1 MNRTR
6 RFISGVASG
15 YVAIICNIAYTAAS
29 IPLALHYL
37 TKEEFGLW
45 ALAQQIA
52 GYLLMLDLGISFS
65 LNRLIANQKEKVD
78 SSAYQDWLKNGALT
92 FACLGV
98 LMLCLGI
105 CFSLLAPKIFSL
117 RGSLA
122 TDFRNVLL
130 ILTAVNSFSFST
142 RIFGAPLWA
151 FQRMDVSNLFAS
163 LSLFTNFGALWLCF
177 KMGWGVY
184 SLAFAGVIPCLLIPF
199 LTYIFCKKNK
209 YYPLFFLGGSFR
221 FDYLKRLFG
230 FSKDVFEI
238 SVGLH
243 ILQASQVIILSRT
256 CGLETAALFAV
267 GTKLYTLVSQLV
279 YKIIE
284 SSAPGLTE
292 IFISGNTQLFRAR
305 LDQLVSLTL
314 FASFLGAVCFFTFN
328 HYFVSI
334 WTQKAFLWPQT
345 NDVFLALTLI
355 LTSFSKWLVGFFG
368 ILGDYRSVR
377 HLYFIEA
384 VVYLFVAGF
393 LAHFYEV
400 QGVLFAAFFCHI
412 LITIPVSFFFF
423 SKATGL
429 LRVLRPFAIATIL
442 LCLFMLIQM
451 AQHFLTLDILQRL
464 LLFCLFFIALLGL
477 GVFFILPR
485 EILRNSFASF
495 FPAGRFRI

>member
-15 YVAIICNIAYTAAS
+15 YLAIICNIAYTVAS

-65 LNRLIANQKEKVD
+65 LNRLIANQKEEVN

-92 FACLGV
+92 FACFGM
-98 LMLCLGI
+98 LMLGLGS
-105 CFSLLAPKIFSL
+105 CFSLLAPNIFSIK
-117 RGSLA
+117 GSLA
-122 TDFRNVLL
+122 TDFTNVLL
-130 ILTAVNSFSFST
+130 ILTVVNSISFST
-142 RIFGAPLWA
+142 RIFGVPLWA
-151 FQRMDVSNLFAS
+151 FQRMDVSNLLSS

-184 SLAFAGVIPCLLIPF
+184 SLAIAGVFPCLLIPF

-209 YYPLFFLGGSFR
+209 YYPLFLLGGSFR
-221 FDYLKRLFG
+221 FDYLRRLFG

-243 ILQASQVIILSRT
+243 VLQASQVIILSRI

-292 IFISGNTQLFRAR
+292 IFISGNAQLFRAR

-314 FASFLGAVCFFTFN
+314 FSGFVGAVCFFTFN
-328 HYFVSI
+328 HHFVRI
-334 WTQKAFLWPQT
+334 WTREVFLWPQA

-355 LTSFSKWLVGFFG
+355 FTSFSKWLVGSFG

-384 VVYLFVAGF
+384 VAYIFFACF
-393 LAHFYEV
+393 LASFYEI

-412 LITIPVSFFFF
+412 LITIPISFFFF

-429 LRVLRPFAIATIL
+429 PRVLRPFLIATIL
-442 LCLFMLIQM
+442 LCLFMLLKT
-451 AQHFLTLDILQRL
+451 AVYFLSLDILLRL
-464 LLFCLFFIALLGL
+464 FLFCLFFVAFLGL
-477 GVFFILPR
+477 GIFFVLPR
-485 EILRNSFASF
+485 EFLQNSFARF
-495 FPAGRFRI
+495 LPARRFRV